1 MMGIRRT
8 ARTARTA
15 LAIALWLFVANVALA
30 DQLTDQAKRLLQER
44 KAKEA
49 YDLLMPLQ
57 SKRAGEVEYDYL
69 LGIAA
74 LDAGDAQQAVFAL
87 ERVLAVDPNHL
98 QARAEI
104 ARAYFVLGEKENA
117 RREFRTVRES
127 RELPEDARGAIDR
140 FLSALEPQRTLL
152 RGYVEATVGYDS
164 NVNSGTGRTTVAL
177 PALGGIIGVLDPLG
191 TQQSDGFWGLA
202 AGASLSHALT
212 NEWWA
217 LGSVAYAGKFNFDE
231 DRFNTG
237 TLDGSVGARWGRG
250 DNAVIGLVQAQRFG
264 VDNNRY
270 RNSLGG
276 TVQWLHNLS
285 PTQQITV
292 FGQFAALRYP
302 DQEPRDANRAIGG
315 VAYSQAVQAAFSPVV
330 FASGYAGEEKERDS
344 NFPYLGHK
352 PAGMRLGGQL
362 SFTPTAVA
370 FGSMGY
376 EHRRYNGPD
385 PFFLTTRRDEQLD
398 LILGL
403 NYGFA
408 PQWTLRPQFAYT
420 RNFSN
425 IDITDYDRTVT
436 SVSVRRDF

>member
-1 MMGIRRT
+1 MMRMRG
-8 ARTARTA
+8 TARTA
-15 LAIALWLFVANVALA
+15 LALVIFLFTTAIGLA
-30 DQLTDQAKRLLQER
+30 DQITDQANRLLQER

-49 YDLLMPLQ
+49 YELLMPLQ
-57 SKRAGEVEYDYL
+57 SQRAGEVEYDYL
-69 LGIAA
+69 LGLAA

-87 ERVLAVDPNHL
+87 ERVLAVDPNYL

-127 RELPEDARGAIDR
+127 RELPEEARAAVDR
-140 FLSALEPQRTLL
+140 FLSALEPQRTFL
-152 RGYVEATVGYDS
+152 RGYLEATVGYDS
-164 NVNSGTGRTTVAL
+164 NVNSATSRTTVAL
-177 PALGGIIGVLDPLG
+177 PALGGIIGTLDPLG
-191 TQQSDGFWGLA
+191 TRISDGFWGLA

-217 LGSVAYAGKFNFDE
+217 LGSVAYTGKYNFDE

-250 DNAVIGLVQAQRFG
+250 DNALIGLVQAQRFA

-276 TVQWLHNLS
+276 TAQWLHNFS

-302 DQEPRDANRAIGG
+302 DQEPRDANRMIGG

-352 PAGMRLGGQL
+352 PAGLRLGGEL
-362 SFTPTAVA
+362 TFAPAAVGFA
-370 FGSMGY
+370 FLGY
-376 EHRRYNGPD
+376 EYRRYNGTD
-385 PFFLTTRRDEQLD
+385 PFFLTTRRDQQVD
-398 LILGL
+398 VTVGL